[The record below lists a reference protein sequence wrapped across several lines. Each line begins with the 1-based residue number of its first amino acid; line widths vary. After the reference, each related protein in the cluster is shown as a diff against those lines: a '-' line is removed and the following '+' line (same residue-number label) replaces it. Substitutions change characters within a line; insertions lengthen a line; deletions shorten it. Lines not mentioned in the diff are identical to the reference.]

1 MKTKKIISALI
12 AGILAATAVVSVAAV
27 ESTKELTDVYPD
39 NSTEVTAKIVN
50 PGAVSYVITIPETAD
65 FGTLTVPEDTEN
77 DNYTFYG
84 FQVEATELNIVSG
97 TAVSVWLKDGS
108 SSDGQFYITQKDAP
122 DASNPFTIEYD
133 VYDAIV
139 DESSLTS
146 FTPVNKTAQ
155 GLNGYQ
161 LVTFTANQQGAV
173 QDVTLALNQNALA
186 GQELADIAGDYSG
199 TIAFHSSLI
208 SFGG

>member
-12 AGILAATAVVSVAAV
+12 AGALAATAVVSASAA
-27 ESTKELTDVYPD
+27 TLTDVYPD

-65 FGTLTVPEDTEN
+65 FGTLTVPENTEN
-77 DNYTFYG
+77 DNYKFYG
-84 FQVEATELNIVSG
+84 FQVEATELNIVNG

-108 SSDGQFYITQKDAP
+108 SSDGQFYITQKNAP

-133 VYDAIV
+133 VYDAVV
-139 DESSLTS
+139 DESGLASH
-146 FTPVNKTAQ
+146 TPVNKTAQ
-155 GLNGYQ
+155 GANGYQ
-161 LVTFTANQQGAV
+161 LVTFTANQQGAT
-173 QDVTLALNQNALA
+173 QDVTLALNQNALV
-186 GQELADIAGDYSG
+186 GQNIADIAGDYSG

-208 SFGG
+208 SLGG

>member
-1 MKTKKIISALI
+1 MKRKIISALLG
-12 AGILAATAVVSVAAV
+12 GILAATAAVSASAV
-27 ESTKELTDVYPD
+27 EATKELTDVYPD

-50 PGAVSYVITIPETAD
+50 PGAVSYVITIPATAD
-65 FGTLTVPEDTEN
+65 FGTLTVPENTEN

-84 FQVEATELNIVSG
+84 FQVEATELNIVNG

-108 SSDGQFYITQKDAP
+108 SSDGQFYITQKNAP

-133 VYDAIV
+133 VYDAVV
-139 DESSLTS
+139 DASSLES
-146 FTPVNKTAQ
+146 YTPVNKTSQ
-155 GLNGYQ
+155 GANGYH
-161 LVTFTANQQGAV
+161 LVTFAANQQGAV

-186 GQELADIAGDYSG
+186 GQDLAAIAGDYSG

-208 SFGG
+208 SLGG